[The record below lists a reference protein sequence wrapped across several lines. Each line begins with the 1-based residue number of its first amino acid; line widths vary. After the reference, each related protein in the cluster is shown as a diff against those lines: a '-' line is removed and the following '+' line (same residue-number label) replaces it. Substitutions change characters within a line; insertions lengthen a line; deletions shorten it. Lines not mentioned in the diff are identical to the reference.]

1 VISLKSDTKL
11 NSSSVAVNE
20 ATGRTVLH
28 CGADQTAGEQM
39 VKRAKRVASQR
50 FPRAVYD
57 RGEEPDVRFSLANE
71 RTYLAWIRTSLA
83 LMATGVAIQAFEIG
97 DHSVASVL
105 ASVALVGSSIGMP
118 VQAWCGWAR
127 AERSMRERTP
137 LPDPR
142 GTLPLALVV
151 IGASGLVLWSVFQ

>member
-1 VISLKSDTKL
+1 
-11 NSSSVAVNE
+11 
-20 ATGRTVLH
+20 
-28 CGADQTAGEQM
+28 M

-118 VQAWCGWAR
+118 VQAWCGWA
-127 AERSMRERTP
+127 STP